1 MTSSQPAHTSSP
13 VFGCCFYFIPAALKM
28 QGFFQ
33 LRSHL
38 YVSSKYG
45 WLWDKKVNLI
55 TDFHYSFFKKRTI
68 FDDVLQICCTAGFE
82 KKEVP
87 KTLVNQG
94 LSGLVSQGKSL
105 PLAPEKEILNSFAY
119 EI

>member
-1 MTSSQPAHTSSP
+1 
-13 VFGCCFYFIPAALKM
+13 M

-55 TDFHYSFFKKRTI
+55 TAFHYSFFKKRTI

-105 PLAPEKEILNSFAY
+105 PLDAGTCALNNFVYKIESTPQAREIQKRV
-119 EI
+119 